1 MHLLSRIRGDA
12 YTGEEIQYSNADR
25 DSVKLQHN
33 RIYRHQ
39 VIRINYT
46 TYDMRRCQ
54 DTVNAGRPD
63 HANVMVLA
71 HDDDPNDSHPY
82 WYARILGI
90 FHAHVSYRGSSPP
103 QKMEFLFV
111 RWFGCDLSYR
121 AGWKARRLHRI
132 GFLTDDVADAYG
144 FLDPNDIVRATHL
157 IPAFAQDD
165 NGIVN
170 LPVGLSSAHSFHD
183 WVYFYVNL

>member
-1 MHLLSRIRGDA
+1 MICL
-12 YTGEEIQYSNADR
+12 
-25 DSVKLQHN
+25 
-33 RIYRHQ
+33 
-39 VIRINYT
+39 T
-46 TYDMRRCQ
+46 T
-54 DTVNAGRPD
+54 V
-63 HANVMVLA
+63 
-71 HDDDPNDSHPY
+71 
-82 WYARILGI
+82 
-90 FHAHVSYRGSSPP
+90 
-103 QKMEFLFV
+103 
-111 RWFGCDLSYR
+111 
-121 AGWKARRLHRI
+121 I